1 MTTEFAPVGY
11 ERTLDRIVSAF
22 AKAPNFIIGGRKF
35 STDEVFEDILYGVD
49 TVKDK
54 TKSAERLLV
63 IEQVIS
69 KLHEAK
75 IALEAKDEHIG
86 ITALAD
92 AKELFRSI
100 KSLSNK

>member
-49 TVKDK
+49 TV
-54 TKSAERLLV
+54 
-63 IEQVIS
+63 
-69 KLHEAK
+69 
-75 IALEAKDEHIG
+75 
-86 ITALAD
+86 
-92 AKELFRSI
+92 
-100 KSLSNK
+100 